1 MSILPFDYHGQE
13 VRFITDESG
22 EPQVV
27 ASDLAK
33 ALNYRNAP
41 DMMRSIDLEERGT
54 RPVRTPGGEQEML
67 TLTEAGMYQA
77 ILQRQT
83 GRMVDVAQ
91 RATVKRFQHWV
102 THEVIPS
109 IRKRGMYATP
119 DAVEAML
126 ADPDVMIRTLTELKA
141 QRAKVAELQPKA
153 DYVDAFVA
161 DEDLRLLRNVAKS
174 IGVQEGALRDALLAH
189 EWIYVEESS
198 RWSNSQ
204 GCKVIE
210 HRYSPM
216 SDKAR
221 YFRPVPNHQ
230 APRFKGEVMH
240 TLKVTPAGAE
250 AISKMAK
257 RWGLVVQEVAA

>member
-1 MSILPFDYHGQE
+1 MSVIPFSYDDHP
-13 VRFITDESG
+13 VRVIERDG
-22 EPQVV
+22 EPWFV
-27 ASDLAK
+27 ASDVCRVLSI
-33 ALNYRNAP
+33 RT
-41 DMMRSIDLEERGT
+41 DSIRSILEADEVGT
-54 RPVRTPGGEQEML
+54 TNPNTIGVAPGGRDPL
-67 TLTEAGMYQA
+67 VISEAGLYSLVLRSRKAQA
-77 ILQRQT
+77 VPFR
-83 GRMVDVAQ
+83 R
-91 RATVKRFQHWV
+91 WV

-141 QRAKVAELQPKA
+141 QRAKVAQLQPKA

-257 RWGLVVQEVAA
+257 RWGLVAQEVAA

>member
-1 MSILPFDYHGQE
+1 MSILPFEYGGIQ
-13 VRFITDESG
+13 VRALERRGEPWFVAKDVADILGLSNVSQALSSLDPDERGSITIDDGTPGNPAKSIVSESG
-22 EPQVV
+22 LYGLILRSRKPE
-27 ASDLAK
+27 A
-33 ALNYRNAP
+33 AP
-41 DMMRSIDLEERGT
+41 FRR
-54 RPVRTPGGEQEML
+54 
-67 TLTEAGMYQA
+67 
-77 ILQRQT
+77 
-83 GRMVDVAQ
+83 
-91 RATVKRFQHWV
+91 WV

-126 ADPDVMIRTLTELKA
+126 ADPDVMIRTLIELKA
-141 QRAKVAELQPKA
+141 QRAKVAQLQPKA

-174 IGVQEGALRDALLAH
+174 IGVQEGALRDALVAH

-204 GCKVIE
+204 GGKVVE
-210 HRYSPM
+210 HRYSPR

-257 RWGLVVQEVAA
+257 RWGLVAQEVAA

>member
-1 MSILPFDYHGQE
+1 MSVIPFDYIGQE
-13 VRFITDESG
+13 VR
-22 EPQVV
+22 
-27 ASDLAK
+27 
-33 ALNYRNAP
+33 
-41 DMMRSIDLEERGT
+41 
-54 RPVRTPGGEQEML
+54 
-67 TLTEAGMYQA
+67 
-77 ILQRQT
+77 
-83 GRMVDVAQ
+83 VAQ
-91 RATVKRFQHWV
+91 RGGEPWFVAKDVCDILDLANVGQALSSLDPDERGSITINDGTPGNPAKSVVSEAGLYSLVLRSRKAQAVPFRRWV

-189 EWIYVEESS
+189 EWIYAEESS

-257 RWGLVVQEVAA
+257 RWGLVVQGVAA

>member
-1 MSILPFDYHGQE
+1 MSVIPFDYSGQQ
-13 VRFITDESG
+13 VRFIDTDDG
-22 EPQVV
+22 EPEIV
-27 ASDLAK
+27 ATDLAK
-33 ALNYRNAP
+33 VLGYASAK
-41 DMMRSIDLEERGT
+41 DMVRSIDPDEK
-54 RPVRTPGGEQEML
+54 GGRLMPTLGGDQHVL

-83 GRMVDVAQ
+83 GRMANAEQ
-91 RATVKRFQHWV
+91 RLVVKNFQRWV

-141 QRAKVAELQPKA
+141 QRARVAQLQPKA

-189 EWIYVEESS
+189 EWIYAEESS

-210 HRYSPM
+210 HRYSPR

-257 RWGLVVQEVAA
+257 RWGLVAQEVAA

>member
-1 MSILPFDYHGQE
+1 MSVIPFDYKGNS
-13 VRFITDESG
+13 VRVIDHDG
-22 EPQVV
+22 EPWLV
-27 ASDLAK
+27 AADVCGVLTIANPRDALAR
-33 ALNYRNAP
+33 LDP
-41 DMMRSIDLEERGT
+41 DEKGVGT
-54 RPVRTPGGEQEML
+54 TDTLGGMQRMAIIS
-67 TLTEAGMYQA
+67 EAGVYTLAMTSRKPQA
-77 ILQRQT
+77 KPFVRWLS
-83 GRMVDVAQ
+83 
-91 RATVKRFQHWV
+91 
-102 THEVIPS
+102 HEVIPS

-141 QRAKVAELQPKA
+141 QRARVAQLQPKA

-189 EWIYVEESS
+189 EWIYAEESS

-210 HRYSPM
+210 HRYSPR

>member
-1 MSILPFDYHGQE
+1 MSVIPFSYDDHPVRVIERDGDPWFVAKDVCDIL
-13 VRFITDESG
+13 
-22 EPQVV
+22 
-27 ASDLAK
+27 DLANVGQ
-33 ALNYRNAP
+33 ALSSLDP
-41 DMMRSIDLEERGT
+41 DERGSIT
-54 RPVRTPGGEQEML
+54 INDGTPGNPAKSVVS
-67 TLTEAGMYQA
+67 EAGLYSLILRSRKPQA
-77 ILQRQT
+77 APFR
-83 GRMVDVAQ
+83 R
-91 RATVKRFQHWV
+91 WV

-109 IRKRGMYATP
+109 IRKRGGYLTP
-119 DAVEAML
+119 EAIEKTL
-126 ADPDVMIRTLTELKA
+126 TDPDFIIRLATELKA
-141 QRAKVAELQPKA
+141 ERAKVAQLQPKA